1 MMQRAG
7 GDHVNTR
14 ISENSGKV
22 VEVEVSLRRII
33 ATLVVSELKLGL
45 AVLRQSLAVCF
56 RTARTMH
63 AHVLFV
69 SGICQA
75 RRSLLAGLR
84 L

>member
-14 ISENSGKV
+14 ISENSGK

>member
-22 VEVEVSLRRII
+22 DVEVEVSLRRII

-75 RRSLLAGLR
+75 RRSCLQA
-84 L
+84 